1 MLYELLMGKTPFHSY
16 EMKDLLTKIN
26 DGKYQL
32 ALNEPICVEI
42 ALFLTETLQFEE
54 KERIT
59 DKDFDRHPLISLEL
73 DTLMLPLA
81 AMTDRSS
88 LPAA

>member
-1 MLYELLMGKTPFHSY
+1 MLYELLMSKTPFHSY

-32 ALNEPICVEI
+32 SLNEPIAVEI

-54 KERIT
+54 KERIP
-59 DKDFDRHPLISLEL
+59 DKDFDKHPLISLEL
-73 DTLMLPLA
+73 DKLMLPLD
-81 AMTDRSS
+81 AMSDRSS
-88 LPAA
+88 IPGS